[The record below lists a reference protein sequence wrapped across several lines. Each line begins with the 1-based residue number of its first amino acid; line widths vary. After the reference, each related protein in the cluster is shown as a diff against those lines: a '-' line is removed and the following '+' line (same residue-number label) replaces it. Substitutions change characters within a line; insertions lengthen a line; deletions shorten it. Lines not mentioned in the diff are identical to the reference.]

1 MGYHH
6 YYAQK
11 NNFYI
16 ALSLL
21 LLILIN
27 FEVHSQH
34 VSNFDSLGPDVQSL
48 KINNKTIYYI
58 ELWHITNQ
66 QDWKICEKV
75 QRGMNSVGFEQ
86 GYYGWLNCTKKYK
99 SNRCI

>member
-58 ELWHITNQ
+58 
-66 QDWKICEKV
+66 DDGEKNDIPV
-75 QRGMNSVGFEQ
+75 VFISGLGTSV
-86 GYYGWLNCTKKYK
+86 
-99 SNRCI
+99 RAI